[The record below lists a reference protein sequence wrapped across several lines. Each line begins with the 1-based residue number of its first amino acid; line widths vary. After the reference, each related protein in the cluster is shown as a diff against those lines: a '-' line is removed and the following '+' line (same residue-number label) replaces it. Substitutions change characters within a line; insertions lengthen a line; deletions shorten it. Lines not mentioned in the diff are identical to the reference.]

1 MATTFKKVV
10 GVSAIG
16 AITLMDLLQL
26 QQASAAPM
34 NFAGATYSNPRG
46 GSVQVS
52 ITVDGASGVYRITN
66 ISTPVQPGGQNG
78 SYASYAIPTLTS
90 SALAAQSANVQSVSG
105 ASQISAAW
113 KNSLSSAISAANAAG
128 NPIGQSASLVTA
140 TPTPTPT
147 VTTPAPTPTVAT
159 TTPQVTKPPTPTSSI
174 VPTSVG
180 IAPTFTPFV
189 LPTYVASGS
198 TTSPDLNSYLA
209 QISYVLSQ
217 LTRSGGEDSRS
228 SSTANARSVLYTLQ
242 AQVQSDSSQSPSS
255 PAALKTYIDNVN
267 NQLSKLTALTNQ
279 AIADYYASVKA
290 AADKL
295 YADAKASADK
305 LIADAKASAAALAA
319 PTPTPTKTA
328 ALTVVKTGVVIK
340 KSFTCSKTV
349 AGKITKK
356 VVKAFVVKCPAGFT
370 IVNGK

>member
-1 MATTFKKVV
+1 VATTFKKVV

-26 QQASAAPM
+26 QQAAAAPM

-66 ISTPVQPGGQNG
+66 ISTPIQPGGQNG

-128 NPIGQSASLVTA
+128 NPIGQSASLVA
-140 TPTPTPT
+140 ATPTPT

-159 TTPQVTKPPTPTSSI
+159 TTPAVTKPPTTTSSI

-180 IAPTFTPFV
+180 VAPTFTPFV
-189 LPTYVASGS
+189 LPAYSASSS
-198 TTSPDLNSYLA
+198 TSTLDLSSYLS
-209 QISYVLSQ
+209 QISYVISQ
-217 LTRSGGEDSRS
+217 LSRGGGEDVKS
-228 SSTANARSVLYTLQ
+228 SSIANARSVLYTLQ
-242 AQVQSDSSQSPSS
+242 AQVQSDSSLSPSS
-255 PAALKTYIDNVN
+255 PAALKTYVDNVN

-305 LIADAKASAAALAA
+305 LMADAKASAAALA
-319 PTPTPTKTA
+319 TPTPTKSA
-328 ALTVVKTGVVIK
+328 ALTAVKTGIVIK
-340 KSFTCSKTV
+340 KSFTCAKTV
-349 AGKITKK
+349 GGKTTKK
-356 VVKAFVVKCPAGFT
+356 IVKAFVVKCPAGFT
-370 IVNGK
+370 IMNGK